1 MGMQTDVLS
10 GHLEQSGFIIPFNRS
25 RLKAVSFRGTASVG
39 QIDFFASDAAPVS
52 ATYGQ
57 SGTTI
62 TVTKTDHG
70 LQPGQK
76 IGISYVA
83 GSGGAGVC
91 GNIIIAT
98 VPTSDTFT
106 YECINAY
113 TITGSPACFYVTN
126 GYWMTTFNCAAA
138 DTFNN
143 FFLLPGEGIL
153 AEKKIYVRM
162 SNINSTTIFYG

>member
-10 GHLEQSGFIIPFNRS
+10 GHLEQSGFITPYERS
-25 RLKAVSFRGTASVG
+25 RLKAISFKGTTSAG
-39 QIDFFASDAAPVS
+39 QIDFFASNSAPVS

-57 SGTTI
+57 SGTTV
-62 TVTKTDHG
+62 TVTKAAHG

-76 IGISYVA
+76 VGIAYVA
-83 GSGGAGVC
+83 GSGGTGVC
-91 GNIIIAT
+91 GNITIAT
-98 VPTSDTFT
+98 VPTSGTFT
-106 YECINAY
+106 YECINSY
-113 TITGSPACFYVTN
+113 TITGDPACYYVTD
-126 GYWMTTFNCAAA
+126 GYWMASFNCAAN
-138 DTFNN
+138 DTYNN